1 MAGYQRFD
9 RAIAPLWEEL
19 TMRSVVGTW
28 RLVKAEAHDGSDKP
42 LPMPY
47 GGQGMGRLTL
57 SAEGRMASVVVDPRR
72 ELPPGVERDYS
83 SYCGNYT
90 VDGATLTTRVD
101 AASDPARLGSDQV
114 RQVSFDGDLMVLR
127 PPPRLN
133 GEHRVL
139 TWEKISD
146 V

>member
-1 MAGYQRFD
+1 
-9 RAIAPLWEEL
+9 
-19 TMRSVVGTW
+19 MRSMVGTW
-28 RLVKAEAHDGSDKP
+28 RLVKAEAHDGSGKP

-90 VDGATLTTRVD
+90 VDGTTLTTRVD
-101 AASDPARLGSDQV
+101 AASDPARVGSDQV

-127 PPPRLN
+127 PPPRPN

-139 TWEKISD
+139 IWEKISD